1 MKYLALALLLLFL
14 TGCETLMTTS
24 DGRVGLGTHEYTI
37 SPDGAV
43 DVKVHSV
50 YGGPAITIEGEG
62 ENRKLTV
69 VPATRIQIEKLVN
82 VLGLP

>member
-1 MKYLALALLLLFL
+1 MKYLILLIPFLA
-14 TGCETLMTTS
+14 GCEALMTTT
-24 DGRVGLGTHEYTI
+24 DGKIGLGSHSYVIT
-37 SPDGAV
+37 PDGGV

-50 YGGPAITIEGEG
+50 YGGPAVTVEGEG

-69 VPATRIQIEKLVN
+69 VPATRIQIEKLIN